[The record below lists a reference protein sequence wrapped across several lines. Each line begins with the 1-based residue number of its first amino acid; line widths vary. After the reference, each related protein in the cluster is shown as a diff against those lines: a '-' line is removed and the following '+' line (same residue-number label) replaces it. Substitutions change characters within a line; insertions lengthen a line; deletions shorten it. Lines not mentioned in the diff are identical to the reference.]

1 MGDAQAFDV
10 LLTELK
16 AAAVDVAC
24 ELALGRGA
32 EVVFVDNRAIVVE
45 GPTDL
50 DSSLGELLDLS
61 LGRGRERAS
70 SAS

>member
-1 MGDAQAFDV
+1 MGGAERFDV

-24 ELALGRGA
+24 ERAIERGA
-32 EVVFVDNRAIVVE
+32 RVVFVDNRAIVVE

-50 DSSLGELLDLS
+50 DTALGEVIDLT
-61 LGRGRERAS
+61 LERGRARAR
-70 SAS
+70 